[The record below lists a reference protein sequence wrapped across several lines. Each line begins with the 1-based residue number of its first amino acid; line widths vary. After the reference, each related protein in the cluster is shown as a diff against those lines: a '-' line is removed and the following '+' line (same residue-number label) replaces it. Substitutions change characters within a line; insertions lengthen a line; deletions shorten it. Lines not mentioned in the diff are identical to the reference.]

1 MAPVR
6 GAARSASPAMGAS
19 PRGHGSPRPSRRGG
33 RSRSPM
39 EPLVLESVVVAGDGP
54 QAVAPSHHPPP
65 TVAASTVP
73 SGAVSSPILAPAAA
87 DGHLAPAQPLEETS
101 TMDTATTLVSVPV
114 RSVAVEPAAVPAS
127 ESATITNH
135 GCGKLD
141 AFVENGV
148 DPVVVTA
155 LPIVTVV
162 ADAVDPNG
170 LASDAASEQDTLASS
185 STAPH
190 RSKRRRTGTVPLTF
204 GTDHDAAD
212 TMDEDFVT
220 PAQSFPPS
228 PCAES
233 FATCESSAPL
243 SVVALAASH
252 GPPVTVSKSQLVRVL
267 IEEIRS
273 LGFASTAATLERE
286 SGVPLEPD
294 HVVRFRDAILAGQWA
309 TAVGLVP
316 AVVADEASKPPPR
329 LVKHATA
336 LIREQQYLEYL
347 ERSDVTGAVLVLQSH
362 LAPLGIDPAQL
373 SQLASYLMFSPA
385 QLYATTGWPGAYG
398 GSRHELFETLRTTVF
413 APTTTVVGRRLE
425 TLLRQ
430 ALEHEQA
437 TCAAHT
443 GDRSRD
449 DGTVPLLHGHVCTL
463 EAHVPAEQVRVLS
476 DMGDEVWHVAFS
488 HVGDRVAAV
497 GCNGVVVVWDVQ
509 GTDPPVHVVA
519 SHEPLTFIAW
529 SDDDRYLLT
538 SGHDEVVRMWDSHTI
553 GMAPPVL
560 MSPEP
565 ATIAI
570 WLPGNQ
576 GFVTGGAERVIS
588 IWRMDGSLA
597 QYWDDVS
604 ASHLQVCRNA
614 RYLVAGWE
622 DEINVFDLESLTHV
636 GHIIE
641 DDTFT
646 SLAFSSDSRHLLVS
660 LESQEM
666 HMWDLFA
673 PPPPLSLS
681 SSYQPDAAPP
691 PPVGIFQGVAISP
704 SGYEV
709 SAALSDSPPPA
720 ALSPA
725 LVRVY
730 RGHQQGEFVIRS
742 ALGGPNE
749 ALVASGSEDGR
760 AYVWDRASM
769 ALVQVLDAHS
779 ATVNAVA
786 FNPVVRDMLAT
797 CSDDGTVRI
806 WRPRPPVET

>member
-6 GAARSASPAMGAS
+6 GAARFASPAMGVS
-19 PRGHGSPRPSRRGG
+19 PRRRGSPARRSRRGE

-39 EPLVLESVVVAGDGP
+39 ESLVLESVLVGDNT
-54 QAVAPSHHPPP
+54 QAAVAPSQPPSP
-65 TVAASTVP
+65 SALP

-87 DGHLAPAQPLEETS
+87 EGHLAPAQPLEAAS
-101 TMDTATTLVSVPV
+101 SMDTATTLVSVPV
-114 RSVAVEPAAVPAS
+114 RSTAVEPASVPAT
-127 ESATITNH
+127 ESATITIH

-155 LPIVTVV
+155 LPIVTVI
-162 ADAVDPNG
+162 ADAVNPNG
-170 LASDAASEQDTLASS
+170 LTNDVASDQDTLASS

-204 GTDHDAAD
+204 GTDHDD
-212 TMDEDFVT
+212 VDPMDEDFVT

-243 SVVALAASH
+243 SVVALAANH

-267 IEEIRS
+267 VEEIRS
-273 LGFASTAATLERE
+273 LGFASTATTLERE

-294 HVVRFRDAILAGQWA
+294 YVVRFRDAILTGQWA

-316 AVVADEASKPPPR
+316 AIVADETSKPSPR

-336 LIREQQYLEYL
+336 LIREQQYLEHL
-347 ERSDVTGAVLVLQSH
+347 ERSDVTSAVLVLQSH

-398 GSRHELFETLRTTVF
+398 GSRHELFETLRATVF
-413 APTTTVVGRRLE
+413 APTTIVADRRLE
-425 TLLRQ
+425 TLLKQ
-430 ALEHEQA
+430 ALEHEQN

-443 GDRSRD
+443 GDRYRD
-449 DGTVPLLHGHVCTL
+449 DGTVPLLHEHVCTL
-463 EAHVPAEQVRVLS
+463 EAHVLAEQVRVLP

-488 HVGDRVAAV
+488 HAGDRLAAV

-529 SDDDRYLLT
+529 SDDDQYLLT

-565 ATIAI
+565 ATTAI

-576 GFVTGGAERVIS
+576 GFVTGGAERVVS

-604 ASHLQVCRNA
+604 ASHLQVCGNA

-622 DEINVFDLESLTHV
+622 DEINVFDLESLTHI

-641 DDTFT
+641 DGTFT
-646 SLAFSSDSRHLLVS
+646 SLAFSSDARHLLVS

-666 HMWDLFA
+666 HLWDLFA
-673 PPPPLSLS
+673 PPPLSSS
-681 SSYQPDAAPP
+681 SSYQADAAPP
-691 PPVGIFQGVAISP
+691 PPVGIFQGVAVSP

-709 SAALSDSPPPA
+709 SAALSDVALPP

-742 ALGGPNE
+742 TLGGPNE

-769 ALVQVLDAHS
+769 ELVSVLDAHS

-786 FNPVVRDMLAT
+786 FNPVERDMLAT

-806 WRPRPPVET
+806 WRPRPPVEA